1 VKKTRDLGHTG
12 RRPPY
17 GILAMNAA
25 ATPPRPL
32 ILRHADV
39 LVTMDAARREIPD
52 GAVVTEGPAVAWVG
66 ATAELPAVYAEALAR
81 GEAEA
86 IDLRGHVAMPGMVN
100 THHHMYQSLTRAVPE
115 AQDAE
120 LFGWLTSLYL
130 LWARLTPE
138 MIRVST
144 RTAMAELMLSGCTTS
159 SDHLYLFPNGARLD
173 DSIEAAEAMG
183 MRFHAARGSM
193 SVGRSLGGL
202 PPDEV
207 VESEDAILRDS
218 ERLIGRWHDPSRHAM
233 RRIVLAPCSP
243 FSVSRDLMRLSA
255 ELARERGV
263 SLHTHLAENDNDIA
277 YSREK
282 FGMTPAE
289 YAEDLGWVGRDVW
302 HAHCVKLDA
311 AGIALFGRTGTGVA
325 HCPCSNMRLA
335 SGIAPIGAMRRAGV
349 PVGLGVD
356 GSASNDGAH
365 LLGEARQAML
375 LQRVGFG
382 PAAMTARQA
391 LEIATLGGARVLGR
405 DDIGALAPGMSADI
419 VAFDLRGVGHAG
431 AGHDPVAALVFCQP
445 GAAALNVVDGRVRI
459 RDGRFTDLEL
469 APLLARHRELART
482 LYEQARHP
490 HLA

>member
-1 VKKTRDLGHTG
+1 
-12 RRPPY
+12 
-17 GILAMNAA
+17 
-25 ATPPRPL
+25 
-32 ILRHADV
+32 
-39 LVTMDAARREIPD
+39 
-52 GAVVTEGPAVAWVG
+52 
-66 ATAELPAVYAEALAR
+66 
-81 GEAEA
+81 
-86 IDLRGHVAMPGMVN
+86 
-100 THHHMYQSLTRAVPE
+100 
-115 AQDAE
+115 
-120 LFGWLTSLYL
+120 
-130 LWARLTPE
+130 
-138 MIRVST
+138 
-144 RTAMAELMLSGCTTS
+144 
-159 SDHLYLFPNGARLD
+159 
-173 DSIEAAEAMG
+173 
-183 MRFHAARGSM
+183 
-193 SVGRSLGGL
+193 
-202 PPDEV
+202 
-207 VESEDAILRDS
+207 
-218 ERLIGRWHDPSRHAM
+218 
-233 RRIVLAPCSP
+233 
-243 FSVSRDLMRLSA
+243 
-255 ELARERGV
+255 
-263 SLHTHLAENDNDIA
+263 
-277 YSREK
+277 
-282 FGMTPAE
+282 MTPAE

-382 PAAMTARQA
+382 PAAMTAREA

>member
-1 VKKTRDLGHTG
+1 MTSTHA
-12 RRPPY
+12 PH
-17 GILAMNAA
+17 
-25 ATPPRPL
+25 RPL
-32 ILRHADV
+32 IVRHADV

-52 GAVVTEGPAVAWVG
+52 GAVVAEGPAIAWVG
-66 ATAELPAVYAEALAR
+66 PSAELPPAYADAVQSGQAD
-81 GEAEA
+81 A
-86 IDLRGHVAMPGMVN
+86 IDMRGHVVLPGLVN

-120 LFGWLTSLYL
+120 LFGWLSHLYL
-130 LWARLTPE
+130 LWARITPE

-144 RTAMAELMLSGCTTS
+144 QTAMAELMLSGCTTT

-218 ERLIGRWHDPSRHAM
+218 DRLIGRWHDPSRHAM

-302 HAHCVKLDA
+302 HAHCVKLDE

-382 PAAMTARQA
+382 PAAMTAREA

-405 DDIGALAPGMSADI
+405 DDIGALAPGMSADL
-419 VAFDLRGVGHAG
+419 VGFDLRGVAHAG

-445 GAAALNVVDGRVRI
+445 GAVALCVVNGRVRI
-459 RDGRFTDLEL
+459 QGGRFEDVEL
-469 APLLARHRELART
+469 APLLARHRDLARM
-482 LYEQARHP
+482 LYESARHP
-490 HLA
+490 HTA